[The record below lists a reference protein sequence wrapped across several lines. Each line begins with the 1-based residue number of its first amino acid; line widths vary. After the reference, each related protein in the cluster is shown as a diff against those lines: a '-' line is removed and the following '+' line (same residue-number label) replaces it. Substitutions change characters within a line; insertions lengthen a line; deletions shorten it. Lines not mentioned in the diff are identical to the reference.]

1 MRLLALIGAML
12 LVAAPLRPAGAWLD
26 SKPGGEHWEP
36 IPGNAGIAAFYGTWW
51 PQCWD
56 GAWKKQEDMIIEPDG
71 VLRYTAKKPTFPTR
85 YRVIET
91 TPYGVTLAI
100 HKPARKGR
108 EEINRFWVLR
118 FLNVKNNLIGVHDC
132 LPHDMDMKDFRWDFT
147 DDELKQF
154 WSTFKA
160 CNPALTRKDPS
171 VKDEGYQ
178 YWGDGWSQSCDLYRM
193 K

>member
-12 LVAAPLRPAGAWLD
+12 LVAAPFCPAEAWLD
-26 SKPGGEHWEP
+26 SKPGGEYWPP

-56 GAWKKQEDMIIEPDG
+56 GAWKAQGEMIVEPDG
-71 VLRYTAKKPTFPTR
+71 VLRYTAKEPYFPTR

-91 TPYGVTLAI
+91 TPYGVTLVART
-100 HKPARKGR
+100 PADTDHG
-108 EEINRFWVLR
+108 ELFYFWVLR
-118 FLNVKNNLIGVHDC
+118 FLNVKNNLIGVNECFPD
-132 LPHDMDMKDFRWDFT
+132 DMDIKGFRWDFT
-147 DDELKQF
+147 DAELKQF